1 MSLQLNQTNQGYSGR
16 GVRVYQ
22 THKVL
27 KKIGFKTKQP
37 MVNWTMTG
45 WQAWIHNNPAGCY
58 MLILTDK
65 TTSIAVVYT
74 HHRDPD
80 RSHWWIV
87 SKKIDHH
94 MIHGMMVWKVRA
106 YKYSSGR
113 GGWDVSTVR
122 SIRGYG
128 RGEDRSETADG
139 YEWIRGE
146 TTEAKNKWKKGKNF
160 AKDEIYGSYET
171 CLTARSH
178 SSDVK
183 RTLVSQDWISRKTS
197 ILTSGFYQTRHLRAS
212 YGYLFFK
219 MASSL
224 DAFSSY
230 PLPRGY
236 SACLVRQLIN

>member
-1 MSLQLNQTNQGYSGR
+1 MDVCMEDR
-16 GVRVYQ
+16 
-22 THKVL
+22 
-27 KKIGFKTKQP
+27 
-37 MVNWTMTG
+37 
-45 WQAWIHNNPAGCY
+45 WIHIKNERRHSKP
-58 MLILTDK
+58 
-65 TTSIAVVYT
+65 
-74 HHRDPD
+74 
-80 RSHWWIV
+80 SHNQKLDSEWMDMSGPCRNRVITV
-87 SKKIDHH
+87 PTEDEISKRMDEWSWKI
-94 MIHGMMVWKVRA
+94 
-106 YKYSSGR
+106 
-113 GGWDVSTVR
+113 
-122 SIRGYG
+122 
-128 RGEDRSETADG
+128 EENRSE
-139 YEWIRGE
+139 WRR
-146 TTEAKNKWKKGKNF
+146 KGMGF
-160 AKDEIYGSYET
+160 PKDEMIFSYET

>member
-1 MSLQLNQTNQGYSGR
+1 MILPCEIQLQEMKSSTIMDWILYTKSPDGKWFLTGGNNKS
-16 GVRVYQ
+16 
-22 THKVL
+22 
-27 KKIGFKTKQP
+27 KT
-37 MVNWTMTG
+37 
-45 WQAWIHNNPAGCY
+45 HNNEESRCDGRSGC
-58 MLILTDK
+58 INT
-65 TTSIAVVYT
+65 V
-74 HHRDPD
+74 PD
-80 RSHWWIV
+80 AEDEISERS
-87 SKKIDHH
+87 S
-94 MIHGMMVWKVRA
+94 
-106 YKYSSGR
+106 
-113 GGWDVSTVR
+113 DVSAVLR
-122 SIRGYG
+122 SRGYDGIDG
-128 RGEDRSETADG
+128 RPSKRWSEKANG
-139 YEWIRGE
+139 
-146 TTEAKNKWKKGKNF
+146 TTNTWVNEEEVKKGKDF

-183 RTLVSQDWISRKTS
+183 RTLVSQDWISRKPS

>member
-1 MSLQLNQTNQGYSGR
+1 MEWWFGRSGR
-16 GVRVYQ
+16 INTV
-22 THKVL
+22 
-27 KKIGFKTKQP
+27 
-37 MVNWTMTG
+37 
-45 WQAWIHNNPAGCY
+45 
-58 MLILTDK
+58 
-65 TTSIAVVYT
+65 
-74 HHRDPD
+74 PD
-80 RSHWWIV
+80 AEDEMCRPWGRSADTAAE
-87 SKKIDHH
+87 KIDRRPR
-94 MIHGMMVWKVRA
+94 MAMNESVEKRPKRRI
-106 YKYSSGR
+106 
-113 GGWDVSTVR
+113 
-122 SIRGYG
+122 
-128 RGEDRSETADG
+128 SE
-139 YEWIRGE
+139 
-146 TTEAKNKWKKGKNF
+146 KKGKDF